1 MATNITND
9 QILPGTTGMGTIS
22 ASLTNSHV
30 PFFNTTKIKPLSSL
44 GIDGDLIV
52 YGDEATYYFVKS
64 IGVIYGLVSSNSTCD
79 TLQDGWQWKWNLGN
93 NILTVKDS
101 TNKTVAIRQIDT
113 WADLN
118 VSYDVL
124 QSHQF
129 IYYKGADAYNEDFI
143 IVSKSLT
150 NRISDKNIISWG
162 WLDKYLTAAF
172 HTAYG
177 RLCQYMNN
185 NIDTLSYDIDYI
197 YDSFS
202 ELKTDITTVVTDLSM
217 SGYFDFR
224 LWISNPSVPAD
235 RLKKARKTILE
246 DIGKILMIQII
257 SSCLLAGSKPC
268 FEPWMIWQMFKW
280 LPLNAFAEIEDKIF
294 DLSPWWGE

>member
-1 MATNITND
+1 MGTNITND
-9 QILPGTTGMGTIS
+9 QILPEATGMGTVS
-22 ASLTNSHV
+22 ASLANSPV
-30 PFFNTTKIKPLSSL
+30 PFLKTTKIKPLSSL
-44 GIDGDLIV
+44 GIDGDLII

-64 IGVIYGLVSSNSTCD
+64 IGVVYGLVSSNSTCD

-93 NILTVKDS
+93 NILTVKDN

-118 VSYDVL
+118 ISYEVL

-162 WLDKYLTAAF
+162 CLDRYIDIAF
-172 HTAYG
+172 STAYG
-177 RLCQYMNN
+177 TITAY
-185 NIDTLSYDIDYI
+185 IDSKSELASKTIYS
-197 YDSFS
+197 YDSFEDLRNAIS
-202 ELKTDITTVVTDLSM
+202 AAVTDLFM
-217 SGYFDFR
+217 SGFFDFR
-224 LWISNPSVPAD
+224 LWISDAAVPAD
-235 RLKKARKTILE
+235 RLKKTRKTILE
-246 DIGKILMIQII
+246 DIGKILMIQIL
-257 SSCLLAGSKPC
+257 SSCLFSGNKPC
-268 FEPWMIWQMFKW
+268 FEPWMIWHMFKW
-280 LPLNAFAEIEDKIF
+280 LPQNVFTEIEDKIF